1 MSSHAITVAGYLSFL
16 VLGIGL
22 TVLAHRPASRIPTLS
37 ALFSRVMHS
46 RTGRIAVIAW
56 WAWLGLHL
64 FSK

>member
-1 MSSHAITVAGYLSFL
+1 MSSHAITIAGYLVFL
-16 VLGIGL
+16 AAGISL
-22 TVLAHRPASRIPTLS
+22 TVLAHRPGSRIPTLG
-37 ALFSRVMHS
+37 AVFSRVMHS

>member
-1 MSSHAITVAGYLSFL
+1 V
-16 VLGIGL
+16 L
-22 TVLAHRPASRIPTLS
+22 TVLAHRRGSAIPTM
-37 ALFSRVMHS
+37 AAMFTRIMHS